1 MNKVVI
7 FDAWSSFGYFRKFY
21 TTTTALTYP
30 FIPRSAVEGLIAAIV
45 GLDSKDFPKKLASSK
60 IAVGILNK
68 IRKLSLSV
76 TYTHSDY
83 WDRYIAAYIKRGVFP
98 PPVPTVPTRA
108 PRRIQLLC
116 EPKYR
121 IYFSCEDEYFV
132 QNLTTNL
139 AEKKTVFTPYLGTSS
154 MLANFKLISSNAE
167 YENIDIPEDG
177 PVPVLSIVPFRGKM
191 PKVFISEGSKYAI
204 EQNVPIHITAEREP
218 AGFYSAIYSPDGK
231 EILVSG
237 ISLQRVKANG
247 REHYVSFI
255 PTSS

>member
-1 MNKVVI
+1 M
-7 FDAWSSFGYFRKFY
+7 
-21 TTTTALTYP
+21 
-30 FIPRSAVEGLIAAIV
+30 PRSAVEGLIAAIV
-45 GLDSKDFPKKLASSK
+45 GLGSKDFPEKLASSK

-68 IRKLSLSV
+68 IRKLPMSV

-83 WDRYIAAYIKRGVFP
+83 WDCYIAAYIKRGVLP
-98 PPVPTVPTRA
+98 PFVPTAPTRA

-121 IYFSCEDEYFV
+121 IYFSCEDESFMRI
-132 QNLTTNL
+132 LTVNL

-154 MLANFKLISSNAE
+154 MLANFQLTSADAE
-167 YENIDIPEDG
+167 YQNVGIPEDK
-177 PVPVLSIVPFRGKM
+177 PVSVLSIVPFKEKM

-204 EQNVPIHITAEREP
+204 EQNIPIHITAEREP

-237 ISLQRVKANG
+237 ISLQRVKVNG
-247 REHYVSFI
+247 REHYVLFI
-255 PTSS
+255 PTPS

>member
-1 MNKVVI
+1 MNKVII
-7 FDAWSSFGYFRKFY
+7 FDVWSSFGYFRKLY

-30 FIPRSAVEGLIAAIV
+30 FIPRSAVEGLVAAIV

-68 IRKLSLSV
+68 IRKLSVSI

-83 WDRYIAAYIKRGVFP
+83 WDRYIATYIKRGVFP
-98 PPVPTVPTRA
+98 SRIPTAPMRA

-116 EPKYR
+116 EPRYR
-121 IYFSCEDEYFV
+121 IYFSCKDECFMR
-132 QNLTTNL
+132 NLTTNL
-139 AEKKTVFTPYLGTSS
+139 SGKKTVFTPYLGSS
-154 MLANFKLISSNAE
+154 NMLANFLLVSSDAE
-167 YENIDIPEDG
+167 YENIDIPENG
-177 PVPVLSIVPFRGKM
+177 PVSVLSIVPFREKM

-204 EQNVPIHITAEREP
+204 EQNIPIHITAEREP

-237 ISLQRVKANG
+237 ISLQRVKVNG
-247 REHYVSFI
+247 EEYYVLFI
-255 PTSS
+255 PTPS